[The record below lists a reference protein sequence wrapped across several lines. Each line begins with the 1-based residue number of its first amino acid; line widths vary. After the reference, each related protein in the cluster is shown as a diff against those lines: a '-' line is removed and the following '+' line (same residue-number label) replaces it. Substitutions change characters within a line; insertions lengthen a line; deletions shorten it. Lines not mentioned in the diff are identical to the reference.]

1 MTGSANHWAGA
12 TEPHCPVLTDY
23 FDRLDGRG
31 PASVVELLA
40 PDFRFVALWG
50 EDEAA
55 RQSSGG
61 PSELRAYFAS
71 RDGTGQRHHVLEA
84 KASSASELA
93 VGYTTRDGSPLA
105 SFMIIVQLDDS
116 GRIRRMLAA
125 RSAAMSLLD

>member
-1 MTGSANHWAGA
+1 MTGIANDRPEVKGLR
-12 TEPHCPVLTDY
+12 CPVLADY

-40 PDFRFVALWG
+40 PDFRFAALWG
-50 EDEAA
+50 EDQLA

-61 PSELRAYFAS
+61 PSELQAYFTS

-84 KASSASELA
+84 KGSARSEIA
-93 VGYTTRDGSPLA
+93 VGYTTRHEAPFA
-105 SFMIIVQLDDS
+105 SFLIMVQLDDI

-125 RSAAMSLLD
+125 RSAALSLMD

>member
-1 MTGSANHWAGA
+1 MTGVANDRPGVMGLR
-12 TEPHCPVLTDY
+12 CPVLTDY

-40 PDFRFVALWG
+40 PDFQFAALWG
-50 EDEAA
+50 EDELA

-61 PSELRAYFAS
+61 PSELQAYFAS

-84 KASSASELA
+84 KAGARSEMA
-93 VGYTTRDGSPLA
+93 VGYTTRDGAPLA
-105 SFMIIVQLDDS
+105 SFLIMVQLDDS

-125 RSAAMSLLD
+125 RSAAVSLIY